1 MYFANPSSSGKLL
14 QIFHSLFI
22 HFSWSQCNLNNVS
35 LNQSPLM
42 TMIIIKSDFHGNA
55 EILSSHFP
63 KRSLAL
69 FRKFAAVA
77 QCTALFEFLWP
88 TGRGE
93 KTNRKS
99 GEEVMKNFDGQ
110 HQGGWGKFYRSETSQ
125 PPSPFIDLTTFADH
139 ILQILKTSW
148 ALSEPKNCKYRKPF
162 YISNVT
168 DHERPVYLGKDC
180 FFEVSKPKRNSGRG
194 GGGGNNVPKPISI

>member
-1 MYFANPSSSGKLL
+1 
-14 QIFHSLFI
+14 
-22 HFSWSQCNLNNVS
+22 
-35 LNQSPLM
+35 M

-194 GGGGNNVPKPISI
+194 GGGVITCPNQFQFRPFNLETPWGTPTELIPFEKCQMCQRLNVWRES